1 MVQLK
6 GIRSWTQYTELELE
20 NDLYYSTLIMALL
33 NKAFDK
39 LELMTGTKLFFNII
53 NICLLKS

>member
-39 LELMTGTKLFFNII
+39 LELMTGTKLF
-53 NICLLKS
+53 LT